1 MDTELKVFHVEKPL
15 KQHIVFH
22 ERVKLTLVGQF
33 AKDLIQ
39 GIVMAQ
45 VANVVQGKGVVQFSD
60 EQVVDKACNLAEL
73 FYKTAAD
80 REMLID
86 VPSLDELSIDDV
98 SPVGFRVAS
107 GR

>member
-1 MDTELKVFHVEKPL
+1 
-15 KQHIVFH
+15 
-22 ERVKLTLVGQF
+22 
-33 AKDLIQ
+33 
-39 GIVMAQ
+39 
-45 VANVVQGKGVVQFSD
+45 VVQFSD